1 MDRRAGGVVA
11 GAPVGARVGDGAETG
26 GEGLGGAGA
35 EDVAEADGTA
45 GAAGAALVVDGA
57 ADGAP
62 WTGGAPALPARCV
75 CTRTVARM
83 PISGTTTPA
92 THQAHRGG
100 W

>member
-1 MDRRAGGVVA
+1 MGS
-11 GAPVGARVGDGAETG
+11 RVGDGAETG
-26 GEGLGGAGA
+26 GEGLGDAGA
-35 EDVAEADGTA
+35 EDVAEAG

-57 ADGAP
+57 AEGAP
-62 WTGGAPALPARCV
+62 WTGGGPALPARCV